1 MEIAE
6 LPKASKGGRSF
17 ALDSDDSEKLLNMV
31 IALTAEVSVLNDKV
45 ENLAAVAAKG
55 LAFERDDVLAYQ
67 PDEEETKQRTV
78 YRKDLVDRVL
88 RIIHADFE
96 RQTAPK
102 VDYEDMIKM
111 VSGQD

>member
-6 LPKASKGGRSF
+6 LPKASKGGRPF

-31 IALTAEVSVLNDKV
+31 IALTAEVSMLNDKI
-45 ENLAAVAAKG
+45 ENLLGAAAKG
-55 LAFERDDVLAYQ
+55 LPLQRDDILAYQ
-67 PDEEETKQRTV
+67 PDEQETEQRAA
-78 YRKDLVDRVL
+78 YRTALADRVL

-111 VSGQD
+111 VSGTN